1 MLFLEYEVLWI
12 SLYVRCAV
20 ALVLALLYTT
30 FFYGSITV
38 LFFFR
43 ITPLSSDF
51 KAANLG
57 VLSTFIIVL
66 GACT

>member
-38 LFFFR
+38 LFFLELHLFLL
-43 ITPLSSDF
+43 ISKLQ
-51 KAANLG
+51 
-57 VLSTFIIVL
+57 I
-66 GACT
+66 

>member
-12 SLYVRCAV
+12 SLYVQCAV

-38 LFFFR
+38 LFFF
-43 ITPLSSDF
+43 
-51 KAANLG
+51 
-57 VLSTFIIVL
+57 
-66 GACT
+66 